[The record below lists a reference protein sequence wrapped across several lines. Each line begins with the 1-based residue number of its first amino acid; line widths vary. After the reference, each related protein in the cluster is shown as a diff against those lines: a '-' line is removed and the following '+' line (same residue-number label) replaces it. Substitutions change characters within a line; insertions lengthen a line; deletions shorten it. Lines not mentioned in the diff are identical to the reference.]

1 MERGAKQLVLI
12 VLGAMLFGLV
22 VIALRPEY
30 RAAAAAMWRGRMEDS
45 PVWTS
50 NRDYY
55 PGIRWTTGGARE
67 D

>member
-12 VLGAMLFGLV
+12 VLGAMLFGLA

-30 RAAAAAMWRGRMEDS
+30 RAAAAAMWKGRMHES
-45 PVWTS
+45 PVWIS
-50 NRDYY
+50 NKAYY
-55 PGIRWTTGGARE
+55 PGIPWKAEAGHE